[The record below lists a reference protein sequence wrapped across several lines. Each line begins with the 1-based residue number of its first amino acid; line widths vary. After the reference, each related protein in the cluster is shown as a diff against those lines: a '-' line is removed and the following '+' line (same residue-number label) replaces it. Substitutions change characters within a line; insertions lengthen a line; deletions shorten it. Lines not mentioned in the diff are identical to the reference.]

1 MAGTDFAK
9 ELLQPFLRSIRVPNA
24 GDKVFKDECIFSFD
38 SPVSD
43 FFLLILLRTINDNGW
58 NNQ

>member
-24 GDKVFKDECIFSFD
+24 GDKVFKDECIYSFD

-43 FFLLILLRTINDNGW
+43 FFLLILLRTINDNG
-58 NNQ
+58 